1 MQDEINEKVIALSIR
16 TTKLTAEMLQK
27 SIRFM
32 LSQIKRSPFDAQ
44 TVSLKFR
51 IADGTLKKI
60 N

>member
-1 MQDEINEKVIALSIR
+1 MHAGKVFIKKDVI
-16 TTKLTAEMLQK
+16 
-27 SIRFM
+27 M

-44 TVSLKFR
+44 TVNLKFR